1 MVSLQYIHSRNV
13 IHRDIKPENIVFD
26 NQGYVY
32 VTDFGISRFFRLGNS
47 ADTSGTPGYMS
58 PEVMLR
64 TDHSFVSDFYAVGII
79 MYEFVVGQRPYKG
92 KDRQEIRE
100 ALKESQMVL
109 NPEDAPNGVTDL
121 YVDLVNGLIQRDPQE
136 RLGAGGVEE
145 IKEHPFFDGFDWVS
159 LEKMRAIP
167 PYKPKVEENH

>member
-1 MVSLQYIHSRNV
+1 M

-32 VTDFGISRFFRLGNS
+32 VTDFGISRFFRLGNNS
-47 ADTSGTPGYMS
+47 DTSGTPGYMS
-58 PEVMLR
+58 PEVMFR
-64 TDHSFVSDFYAVGII
+64 TDHSYVSDYYAVGII

-100 ALKESQMVL
+100 ALRESQMVL
-109 NPEDAPNGVTDL
+109 NPDDAPNGVGDL
-121 YVDLVNGLIQRDPQE
+121 YIDLVNRLIQRDPQD
-136 RLGAGGVEE
+136 RLGAGGADE
-145 IKEHPFFDGFDWVS
+145 IKDHPFFDGFDWTS

-167 PYKPKVEENH
+167 PYKPKVNFYSSGS